1 MAVHRSFDSVLV
13 ANRGEIA
20 LRVFRTA
27 RAMGLRT
34 VAVYSEADAGMPHA
48 RGADAAVCIGPAPA
62 AQSYLDIGRLIAAA
76 QRTGAQ
82 AVHPGYGFLSESA
95 AFATACADA
104 GLVFIGPSPQ
114 AIADMG
120 DKARA
125 KQIMAGCGVP
135 CIPGYD
141 GAEQDEATFT
151 REAARIGWPL
161 MVKAIGG
168 GGGKGMRR
176 VDAPAQLP
184 EALRAARSEALK
196 AFGNGALMLERAVV
210 NPRHVEVQVFGDSHG
225 SVVYLGDR
233 DCSVQRRH
241 QKVFEEAPA
250 PGLSDDLR
258 ARMGA
263 AAVRA
268 AQAVAYEGAG
278 TVEFM
283 LDAQGDFH
291 FLEMNT
297 RLQVE
302 HPVTEM
308 CTGLDLVEWQI
319 RIARGEP
326 LPLRQPDIRLR
337 GHAIEARV
345 YAEDPAAHF
354 LPQSGRLTVWQP
366 PQGVGLRIDTALE
379 AGASVSTHYD
389 PMIAKAIAHGPDRET
404 ARLRLLRAVE
414 GFAIGGLRH
423 NGAFLHRCLAHP
435 AFVAAALDTGFLERE
450 AAALACPTAPSRQ
463 LFALAAALFQDRGSA
478 AIAPE
483 LRHWRSRPGR
493 PPRLD
498 LRCGGAR
505 AAWRV
510 AATRGGFDVG
520 DDEGTVHIEWPAQA
534 QSQAQGQA
542 QSQAE
547 ATPLRLRIDGVDLA
561 VHAAWSGDEL
571 DLVHAEDAWRFA
583 EVAAGGAAASKALRT
598 QVTAPMPG
606 SIVEVRCADGST
618 VQAGDVVL
626 VLEAMKMEH
635 RIEAPAS
642 GRVRQLSAVA
652 GQQVGM
658 RELLFDIDTA
668 TEAVAAP

>member
-1 MAVHRSFDSVLV
+1 MPAHRPFGSVLV

-27 RAMGLRT
+27 RAMGLRN

-48 RGADAAVCIGPAPA
+48 RAADTAVCIGPAPA
-62 AQSYLDIGRLIAAA
+62 AQSYLDIGRLIDAA
-76 QRTGAQ
+76 RRSGAQ

-95 AFATACADA
+95 AFAAACADA

-161 MVKAIGG
+161 MVKAIAG

-184 EALRAARSEALK
+184 EALRAARSEAQK
-196 AFGNGALMLERAVV
+196 AFGNGALMLEKAVL
-210 NPRHVEVQVFGDSHG
+210 NPRHVEVQVFGDRHG
-225 SVVYLGDR
+225 QVVYLGDR

-250 PGLSDDLR
+250 PGLSEALR

-319 RIARGEP
+319 RVARGEP
-326 LPLRQPDIRLR
+326 LPLQQTDIALC

-345 YAEDPAAHF
+345 YAEDPAAQF
-354 LPQSGRLTVWQP
+354 LPQSGRLTVWQV
-366 PQGVGLRIDTALE
+366 PQGEGLRIDTALE

-389 PMIAKAIAHGPDRET
+389 PMIAKLVAHGPDRET

-423 NGAFLHRCLAHP
+423 NLPFLRRCLQHP
-435 AFVAAALDTGFLERE
+435 AFAADAVDTGFLERE
-450 AAALACPTAPSRQ
+450 AAALACPTEPSRP
-463 LFALAAALFQDRGSA
+463 LFALAAALFQDRGSVG
-478 AIAPE
+478 IAPE

-493 PPRLD
+493 APRLD
-498 LRCGGAR
+498 LRCGAAR
-505 AAWRV
+505 ADWRV
-510 AATRGGFDVG
+510 VASAGGFEISDA
-520 DDEGTVHIEWPAQA
+520 EGSVHIAWLET
-534 QSQAQGQA
+534 AQGQA
-542 QSQAE
+542 QARDPSP
-547 ATPLRLRIDGVDLA
+547 PLRVRIDGVDLA
-561 VHAAWSGDEL
+561 VHAAWSGDAL
-571 DLVHAEDAWRFA
+571 DLVHADETWRFA
-583 EVAAGGAAASKALRT
+583 EVVAGGAGSARTLRT
-598 QVTAPMPG
+598 EVTAPMPG
-606 SIVEVRCADGST
+606 SIVEVRCADGT
-618 VQAGDVVL
+618 AVQAGDVVL

-635 RIEAPAS
+635 QIEAPAS
-642 GRVRQLSAVA
+642 GRIRQLSAVA

-658 RELLFDIDTA
+658 RELLFDIDIA
-668 TEAVAAP
+668 MEGVAAP

>member
-1 MAVHRSFDSVLV
+1 MAALRPFLRPFYSVLV

-27 RAMGLRT
+27 RSMGLRT

-48 RGADAAVCIGPAPA
+48 RGAHTAVCIGPAPA
-62 AQSYLDIGRLIAAA
+62 AQSYLDIGRLIDAAR
-76 QRTGAQ
+76 RTGAQ

-95 AFATACADA
+95 AFATACAEA

-176 VDAPAQLP
+176 VDAPVQLP

-196 AFGNGALMLERAVV
+196 AFGNGALMLEKAVV
-210 NPRHVEVQVFGDSHG
+210 NPRHVEVQVFGDAHG
-225 SVVYLGDR
+225 QVVYLGDR

-268 AQAVAYEGAG
+268 ARAVAYEGAG

-283 LDAQGDFH
+283 LDAQGEFH

-319 RIARGEP
+319 RVARGEP
-326 LPLRQPDIRLR
+326 LPLRQQDIALK

-366 PQGVGLRIDTALE
+366 PQGEGLRIDTALE
-379 AGASVSTHYD
+379 AGAGVSTHYD
-389 PMIAKAIAHGPDRET
+389 PMIAKLIAHGPDRET

-423 NGAFLHRCLAHP
+423 NLPFLRRCLQHP
-435 AFVAAALDTGFLERE
+435 AFAAGAVDTGFLEHE
-450 AAALACPTAPSRQ
+450 AAALACPTAPSRP
-463 LFALAAALFQDRGSA
+463 LSALAAALFQDRDSA
-478 AIAPE
+478 GIAPE

-493 PPRLD
+493 APRLE
-498 LRCGGAR
+498 LRCGAAR
-505 AAWRV
+505 VAWRV
-510 AATRGGFDVG
+510 SAMAGGFEVS
-520 DDEGTVHIEWPAQA
+520 DEQGGVYIEWLGSAQA
-534 QSQAQGQA
+534 PSQ
-542 QSQAE
+542 
-547 ATPLRLRIDGVDLA
+547 PLRVRIDGVEFV

-571 DLVHAEDAWRFA
+571 DLVLAEEAWRFA
-583 EVAAGGAAASKALRT
+583 EVAAGGAGAARALRT

-606 SIVEVRCADGST
+606 NIVEVRCADGTT

-635 RIEAPAS
+635 QIEAPAS

-652 GQQVGM
+652 GQQVSM

-668 TEAVAAP
+668 AQGVSAP